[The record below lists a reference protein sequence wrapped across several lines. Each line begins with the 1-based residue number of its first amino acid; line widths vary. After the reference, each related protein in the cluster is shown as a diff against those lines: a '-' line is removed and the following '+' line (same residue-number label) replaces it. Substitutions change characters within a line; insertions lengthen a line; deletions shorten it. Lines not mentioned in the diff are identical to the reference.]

1 MFLKKRIDYLS
12 NKQNKYSIRRFTVGT
27 TSVIVGATILFGIG
41 NHHHKLVL
49 VIINRFPIH
58 KRLTNQVLEQEHCVV

>member
-27 TSVIVGATILFGIG
+27 TSV
-41 NHHHKLVL
+41 
-49 VIINRFPIH
+49 
-58 KRLTNQVLEQEHCVV
+58 

>member
-27 TSVIVGATILFGIG
+27 
-41 NHHHKLVL
+41 
-49 VIINRFPIH
+49 
-58 KRLTNQVLEQEHCVV
+58 

>member
-1 MFLKKRIDYLS
+1 MKKRIDYLS

-41 NHHHKLVL
+41 NHQAQASEHRTIQRNLRK
-49 VIINRFPIH
+49 IM
-58 KRLTNQVLEQEHCVV
+58 QVQIPKKTIR

>member
-1 MFLKKRIDYLS
+1 MKKRIDYLS

-41 NHHHKLVL
+41 NHQAQASEQSNDTTQSSK
-49 VIINRFPIH
+49 IM
-58 KRLTNQVLEQEHCVV
+58 QVQIPKKTI

>member
-1 MFLKKRIDYLS
+1 MKKRIDYLS

-41 NHHHKLVL
+41 NH
-49 VIINRFPIH
+49 
-58 KRLTNQVLEQEHCVV
+58 QA